1 MGARIIAVVNQK
13 GGAGKTTLAMHV
25 AATLAQRGLRVMVVD
40 ADPQGTATRW
50 AAAAT
55 QETPFPVP
63 VCGLAAAGRML
74 HREVQKYIQDYAYVV
89 IDCPPALDAPT
100 PQSALLVADLAVVP
114 LIPSPLDVWA
124 ATGVTFLIDNARMV
138 NTTLRALLVLNQCQP
153 RQVLAQEV
161 REQLDTFQIPLA
173 KAYLGDRVVYRQA
186 PLLGTTVHY
195 MGKEAMPAI
204 DEVTTVTEEL
214 VMHLE
219 GNHDTISAHS

>member
-13 GGAGKTTLAMHV
+13 GGAGKTTLSMHV
-25 AATLAQRGLRVMVVD
+25 AATLTQRGHRVMLVD

-74 HREVQKYIQDYAYVV
+74 HREVQKYVKDYAYVV
-89 IDCPPALDAPT
+89 IDCPPALDALT
-100 PQSALLVADLAVVP
+100 PQSALLVSDLAVVP

-124 ATGVTFLIDNARMV
+124 ATGVTYLIENARAI
-138 NTTLRALLVLNQCQP
+138 NSTLRALLVLNQCQP

-161 REQLDTFQIPLA
+161 REQLDAFQIPLA

-186 PLLGTTVHY
+186 PLLGTSVHS
-195 MGKEAMPAI
+195 MGKEAMHAI
-204 DEVTTVTEEL
+204 EEVTSVTDEL
-214 VMHLE
+214 LEHLE
-219 GNHDTISAHS
+219 GGQQ

>member
-13 GGAGKTTLAMHV
+13 GGAGKTTLSIHI
-25 AATLAQRGLRVMVVD
+25 AATLAKRGLRVMLVD

-74 HREVQKYIQDYAYVV
+74 HREVQKYVQDYAYIV
-89 IDCPPALDAPT
+89 IDCPPALDALT

-124 ATGVTFLIDNARMV
+124 ATGVTFLIENARTV

-161 REQLDTFQIPLA
+161 RDQLNVFQIPLA
-173 KAYLGDRVVYRQA
+173 TAYLGDRVVYRQA
-186 PLLGTTVHY
+186 PLLGTTVHS
-195 MGKEAMPAI
+195 MGKEAMQAI
-204 DEVTTVTEEL
+204 GEVTTVTDEL
-214 VMHLE
+214 LMHLE
-219 GNHDTISAHS
+219 GYHDTIITQS

>member
-13 GGAGKTTLAMHV
+13 GGAGKTTLSMHV
-25 AATLAQRGLRVMVVD
+25 AATLTQRGQRVMLVD

-55 QETPFPVP
+55 QEIPFPVP

-74 HREVQKYIQDYAYVV
+74 HREVQKYVKDYAYVV
-89 IDCPPALDAPT
+89 IDCPPALDALT
-100 PQSALLVADLAVVP
+100 PQSALLVSDLAVVP

-124 ATGVTFLIDNARMV
+124 ATGVTFLIENARAV
-138 NTTLRALLVLNQCQP
+138 NMTLRALLVLNQCQP

-161 REQLDTFQIPLA
+161 REQLDAFQIPLA

-186 PLLGTTVHY
+186 PLLGTSVHT
-195 MGKEAMPAI
+195 MGKEAAQAI
-204 DEVTTVTEEL
+204 EEVTSVTDEL
-214 VMHLE
+214 LKHLE
-219 GNHDTISAHS
+219 GK

>member
-1 MGARIIAVVNQK
+1 MNAKIIAVVNQK
-13 GGAGKTTLAMHV
+13 GGAGKTTLSMHV
-25 AATLAQRGLRVMVVD
+25 AATLAQRGHRVMLVD

-74 HREVQKYIQDYAYVV
+74 HREVQKYVQDYAYVV
-89 IDCPPALDAPT
+89 IDCPPALDALT

-124 ATGVTFLIDNARMV
+124 ATGVTVLIENARAV
-138 NTTLRALLVLNQCQP
+138 NTALRALLVLNQCQP

-173 KAYLGDRVVYRQA
+173 TAYLGDRVVYRQA
-186 PLLGTTVHY
+186 PLLGTSVHV
-195 MGKEAMPAI
+195 MGKEAGPAI
-204 DEVTTVTEEL
+204 DEVNTVTDEL
-214 VMHLE
+214 LKHLE
-219 GNHDTISAHS
+219 DDHGAIIPQS

>member
-13 GGAGKTTLAMHV
+13 GGAGKTTLSVHI
-25 AATLAQRGLRVMVVD
+25 AATITQRGHRVMLVD

-74 HREVQKYIQDYAYVV
+74 HREVKKYVQDYDYVV
-89 IDCPPALDAPT
+89 IDCPPALDALT

-124 ATGVTFLIDNARMV
+124 ATGVTFLIENARTV

-153 RQVLAQEV
+153 RQVLAHEV
-161 REQLDTFQIPLA
+161 REQLDSFQIPLA
-173 KAYLGDRVVYRQA
+173 RSYLGDRVVYRQA
-186 PLLGTTVHY
+186 PLLGTSVHS
-195 MGKEAMPAI
+195 MGREASQAI
-204 DEVTTVTEEL
+204 EEVTSVTDEL
-214 VMHLE
+214 LQHLE
-219 GNHDTISAHS
+219 DNYDPIIAQS

>member
-13 GGAGKTTLAMHV
+13 GGAGKTTLSMHIAV
-25 AATLAQRGLRVMVVD
+25 TITQRGHRVMLVD

-74 HREVQKYIQDYAYVV
+74 HREVKKYIHDYDYVV
-89 IDCPPALDAPT
+89 IDCPPALDALT

-114 LIPSPLDVWA
+114 LLPSPLDVWA
-124 ATGVTFLIDNARMV
+124 ATGVTFLIENARTV

-161 REQLDTFQIPLA
+161 REQLDSFQIPLA
-173 KAYLGDRVVYRQA
+173 RSHLGDRVVYRQA
-186 PLLGTTVHY
+186 PLLGTSVHS
-195 MGKEAMPAI
+195 MGREASQAI
-204 DEVTTVTEEL
+204 EEVTSVTDEL
-214 VMHLE
+214 LQHLE
-219 GNHDTISAHS
+219 DNYGPIIAQS

>member
-1 MGARIIAVVNQK
+1 VSARIISVVNQK
-13 GGAGKTTLAMHV
+13 GGAGKTTLSMHV
-25 AATLAQRGLRVMVVD
+25 AATLTQRGQRVMLVD

-55 QETPFPVP
+55 QDTPFPVP

-74 HREVQKYIQDYAYVV
+74 HREVQKYVQDYAYVV
-89 IDCPPALDAPT
+89 IDCPPALDALT
-100 PQSALLVADLAVVP
+100 PQSALLVSDLAVVP

-124 ATGVTFLIDNARMV
+124 ATGVTFLIENARAV

-161 REQLDTFQIPLA
+161 REQLDAFQIPLA

-186 PLLGTTVHY
+186 PLLGTSVHA
-195 MGKEAMPAI
+195 MGKEAAQAI
-204 DEVTTVTEEL
+204 EEVTRVTDEL
-214 VMHLE
+214 LKHLE
-219 GNHDTISAHS
+219 GK

>member
-1 MGARIIAVVNQK
+1 MSAKIIAVVNQK
-13 GGAGKTTLAMHV
+13 GGAGKTTLSMHV
-25 AATLAQRGLRVMVVD
+25 AATLARRSQRVMVVD

-55 QETPFPVP
+55 DEMPFPVP

-74 HREVQKYIQDYAYVV
+74 HREVQKYVQDYAYVV
-89 IDCPPALDAPT
+89 IDCPPALDALT

-124 ATGVTFLIDNARMV
+124 ATGVTFLIDNARAV

-161 REQLDTFQIPLA
+161 REQLDAFQIPLA
-173 KAYLGDRVVYRQA
+173 TAYLGDRVVYRQA
-186 PLLGTTVHY
+186 PLLGTSVHT
-195 MGKEAMPAI
+195 MGKEATPAI
-204 DEVTTVTEEL
+204 DEVNTVTDEL
-214 VMHLE
+214 LKHLE
-219 GNHDTISAHS
+219 D

>member
-13 GGAGKTTLAMHV
+13 GGAGKTTLSMHV
-25 AATLAQRGLRVMVVD
+25 AATLSQRGHRVMVVD

-55 QETPFPVP
+55 QESPFSVP

-74 HREVQKYIQDYAYVV
+74 HREVKKYVQDYDYVL
-89 IDCPPALDAPT
+89 IDCPPALDALT

-124 ATGVTFLIDNARMV
+124 ATGVTFLIEHARTV
-138 NTTLRALLVLNQCQP
+138 NTTLRALLILNQCQP

-161 REQLDTFQIPLA
+161 REQLDSFQIPLA
-173 KAYLGDRVVYRQA
+173 RSYLGDRVVYRQA
-186 PLLGTTVHY
+186 PLLGTSVHS
-195 MGKEAMPAI
+195 MGREAAHAI
-204 DEVTTVTEEL
+204 DEITSVTDEL
-214 VMHLE
+214 LQHLE
-219 GNHDTISAHS
+219 KNYDAISAQS